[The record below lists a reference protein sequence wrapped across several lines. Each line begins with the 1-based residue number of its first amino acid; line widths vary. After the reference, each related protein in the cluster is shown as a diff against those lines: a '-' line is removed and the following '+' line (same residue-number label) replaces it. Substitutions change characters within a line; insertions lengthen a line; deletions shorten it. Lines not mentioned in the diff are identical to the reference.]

1 MLLKKIKRAQLAHKY
16 VLTGGP
22 GVGKTSLLK
31 KLRERGFNVI
41 PEVATAIIEQ
51 SLKQGLPNPAHSA
64 TVAEFQHKIWSTQ
77 LHLESELPENQIAF
91 LDRGLLDNLAYYEL
105 HGIKPP
111 QDLCTAVQEINY
123 KTVFV
128 LDFLDTFQNT
138 AVRKENLQLA
148 QQLHTIITEKYKAFG
163 YRLVNIPTFSHDESG
178 NKLSVQESITKR
190 AEFVCSNMQQ

>member
-1 MLLKKIKRAQLAHKY
+1 MFLKKIKKAQLARKY

-31 KLRERGFNVI
+31 KLKDRGFNVV
-41 PEVATAIIEQ
+41 PEVATALIEQ
-51 SLKQGLPNPAHSA
+51 SINQGLPNPAHSA
-64 TVAEFQHKIWSTQ
+64 TVAEFQHQIWSTQ

-105 HGIKPP
+105 HGITPP
-111 QDLCTAVQEINY
+111 QDLYIAAQSINY
-123 KTVFV
+123 KNVFI

-148 QQLHTIITEKYKAFG
+148 KQLHTIITEKYTSFG
-163 YRLVNIPTFSHDESG
+163 YSLINIPTFSHDEHG
-178 NKLSVQESITKR
+178 NKLSIQESITKR
-190 AEFVCSNMQQ
+190 AEFVCSYMQ